1 MTTLGRAGGAGR
13 SPGGA
18 RRATMDPVA
27 VMDGAQPFTHAGDA
41 GAPGVLLCHG
51 FTGSPQSMRP
61 WGEHLA
67 AEGFAVRCPRLPG
80 HGTRWQEL
88 NATRWPDWYGWVEA
102 ELAVLAERG
111 APVFVFGLSVGGALA
126 LRLAARHP
134 EVAGAVVVN
143 TSLATKRRDAP
154 LLPVLSRVLP
164 SLPGVVGD
172 IARPGVAELGYDRLP
187 LRAAASLTELWGVVR
202 ADLPRVTQPL
212 LVYRSAVDH
221 VVEPVSGEVLLAG
234 VGSSDVAE
242 VVLEDS
248 YHVATLDN
256 DAPTIF
262 AGSVA
267 HVRRVVGSAP

>member
-1 MTTLGRAGGAGR
+1 
-13 SPGGA
+13 
-18 RRATMDPVA
+18 
-27 VMDGAQPFTHAGDA
+27 MDGAGPFTHAGDA

-67 AEGFAVRCPRLPG
+67 REGFAVRCPRLPG

-88 NATRWPDWYGWVEA
+88 NTTRWPDWYGWVEA

-111 APVFVFGLSVGGALA
+111 APVLVFGLSVGGALA

-134 EVAGAVVVN
+134 EVAGVCVVN
-143 TSLATKRRDAP
+143 TSLATRRRDAP
-154 LLPVLSRVLP
+154 LLPLLSRLVP

-172 IARPGVAELGYDRLP
+172 IARPGVTELGYDRLP
-187 LRAAASLTELWGVVR
+187 LRAARSLTELWREVR
-202 ADLPRVTQPL
+202 ADLPRVVQPL

-234 VGSSDVAE
+234 VGSTDVTE
-242 VVLEDS
+242 VVLQDS

-262 AGSVA
+262 AGSVEHA
-267 HVRRVVGSAP
+267 RRVVAGAGAARTGGRGELAVDP